1 MNCHSKLPLQR
12 WCVLFTRAEK
22 MTLNSFDDLRKVYKT
37 IKLVYFT
44 WSHNCDWAL
53 TVYEEIKSWARRNKM
68 SYLLVDIDR

>member
-44 WSHNCDWAL
+44 WSHNCD
-53 TVYEEIKSWARRNKM
+53 
-68 SYLLVDIDR
+68 